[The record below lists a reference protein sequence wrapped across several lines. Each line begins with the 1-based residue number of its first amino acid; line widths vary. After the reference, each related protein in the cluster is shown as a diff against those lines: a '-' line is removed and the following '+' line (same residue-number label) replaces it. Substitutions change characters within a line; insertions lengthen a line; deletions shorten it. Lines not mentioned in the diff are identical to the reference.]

1 MTGAWICTVDVP
13 RSTSPQQVTKSLF
26 RVNVSLNVAV
36 ASSRLSSRVISGMA
50 DTNRS
55 VRFSSVK
62 DGTGEVGGAGRWLG
76 CRRSSSAVR
85 VAPPVMRMG
94 VR

>member
-1 MTGAWICTVDVP
+1 
-13 RSTSPQQVTKSLF
+13 
-26 RVNVSLNVAV
+26 
-36 ASSRLSSRVISGMA
+36 MA
-50 DTNRS
+50 DTKRS

-62 DGTGEVGGAGRWLG
+62 GWGMGGADFGWLG
-76 CRRSSSAVR
+76 LARSSSAVR

>member
-1 MTGAWICTVDVP
+1 MTGTCTCTMDVP
-13 RSTSPQQVTKSLF
+13 RSINPQQVVRSLSLL
-26 RVNVSLNVAV
+26 NVSWNVAV

-50 DTNRS
+50 DTKRS

-62 DGTGEVGGAGRWLG
+62 GWGMGGADFGWLG
-76 CRRSSSAVR
+76 LARSSNAVR